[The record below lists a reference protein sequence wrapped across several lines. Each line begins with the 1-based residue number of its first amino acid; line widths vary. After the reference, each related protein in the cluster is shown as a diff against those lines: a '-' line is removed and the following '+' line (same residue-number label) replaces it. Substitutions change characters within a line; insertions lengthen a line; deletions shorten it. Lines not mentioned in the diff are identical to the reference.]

1 MLVLTRK
8 SGESITIGDAIVV
21 NVLEI
26 KGSQVKIG
34 IDAPAGIS
42 VHRREVYDKIQQ
54 ENVMAAGIEARD
66 FEMAAGLIGPNKRNE
81 KQPWG

>member
-26 KGSQVKIG
+26 KGSQVRIG
-34 IDAPAGIS
+34 IDAPVGIS

-66 FEMAAGLIGPNKRNE
+66 FEMAARLIGRNKRNE
-81 KQPWG
+81 